1 MRNNYKVV
9 KINKV
14 TKEETIIIDNEYIQI
29 AKMIA
34 RENANEKYETKII
47 DNRTN
52 EEVNKKENKENF
64 DRNYKTNIRVC
75 RNNYIKV
82 Y

>member
-9 KINKV
+9 KINKI
-14 TKEETIIIDNEYIQI
+14 TKEETIIIDNECIQI

-47 DNRTN
+47 NNKTN

-75 RNNYIKV
+75 RNNYIKM

>member
-1 MRNNYKVV
+1 MRDNYKVI

-14 TKEETIIIDNEYIQI
+14 TKEETVIINNEYIQI

-34 RENANEKYETKII
+34 RENANEQYEIKIV

-52 EEVNKKENKENF
+52 EEVSKKENRENF
-64 DRNYKTNIRVC
+64 DRNYKINIRVC
-75 RNNYIKV
+75 RNNYIKF